1 MTADRRV
8 RSATVRMLYK
18 GEDIAA
24 FCTSFTFTSNAYGEV
39 DRVAITLQDRDGRV
53 WQGDRWPTR
62 GDLLEPILVVEDWRR
77 YGDRHELRC
86 GIFELDMPVVSGPPD
101 TIELNGSAKKTETSA
116 QTEKKT
122 TGWEAVSLRQVS
134 GDIASRNGYT
144 LDWRGKDREYPRL
157 DQKEEGD
164 LAFLER
170 IAQEAGNGVKLSETR
185 LTVMDVAAME
195 DQDPSFV
202 FNRLQSFEQG
212 PAVVDYSFSS
222 ELHDKYKSCRVIWQD
237 TDLGELYV
245 GKFDDPKVPSGE
257 VLRISDKRVGSSGE
271 AERLARESL
280 LAKNRPDITADLTIV
295 GDTRIKGGLTCSLT
309 QFGGFSGKY
318 LIKSA
323 EHSPFDGYVVKLKL
337 QKVK

>member
-1 MTADRRV
+1 MDAKTA
-8 RSATVRMLYK
+8 RSATVVMLYK

-24 FCTSFTFTSNAYGEV
+24 FCTSFSFTSKAYGEM
-39 DRVAITLQDRDGRV
+39 DQVAITLQDRDGRV
-53 WQGDRWPTR
+53 WQGERWPTR
-62 GDLLEPILVVEDWRR
+62 GDILEPILIVEDWRR
-77 YGDRHELRC
+77 NGDRHELRC
-86 GIFELDMPVVSGPPD
+86 GAFELDMPVVTGPPD

-116 QTEKKT
+116 QAEKKT
-122 TGWEAVSLRQVS
+122 TGWEAVSLSQVA
-134 GDIASRNGYT
+134 GDIAGRNGYS
-144 LDWRGKDREYPRL
+144 LDWRGKDRSYPRL

-170 IAQEAGNGVKLSETR
+170 IAQEAGNGVKLHEGR

-195 DQDPSFV
+195 NQAPAFV
-202 FNRLQSFEQG
+202 FNRLQSFAQG
-212 PAVVDYSFSS
+212 PAVVDYRFSS

-257 VLRISDKRVGSSGE
+257 VLKISDKRVTSSGD
-271 AERLARESL
+271 AEKLAKESL
-280 LAKNRPDITADLTIV
+280 LAKNRPDIIADLTIV
-295 GDTRIKGGLTCSLT
+295 GDTRVKGGLTCTLT
-309 QFGGFSGKY
+309 EFGGFSGKY

-323 EHSPFDGYVVKLKL
+323 EHSPFDGYKVKLSL